1 MRVQTFRPQA
11 PVERFDEGVVGRF
24 AWPREVQRDAP
35 RIRPEI
41 ETSSETSIRRRTLA
55 STSSGV
61 TLRRRTPAV
70 MPRDYDPAV
79 RLQQVRC
86 ETYILYGS

>member
-41 ETSSETSIRRRTLA
+41 EISADE
-55 STSSGV
+55 
-61 TLRRRTPAV
+61 LRALVDADRLGIACGRADPLQARDDV
-70 MPRDYDPAV
+70 FGAIAEPRIDNGRV
-79 RLQQVRC
+79 L
-86 ETYILYGS
+86 